1 MSAALEFTILGCGSS
16 AGVPRADGNWGA
28 CDPDDPRNR
37 RTRCSMMARRLSE
50 EGPDRRTTIVIDAS
64 PEFRQQSVAAGAR
77 RLDALL
83 LTHDHADQC
92 HGIDDIR
99 AFALI
104 QRRRIDCWMDAATR
118 VSLERRFGY
127 IFSGEALYPAI
138 AEAHTT
144 PAHGQAWEIHGP
156 SGAIAVSTFDQDHG
170 GIRSLGYRI
179 GNMAYSSDVVDFP
192 EESFDRLQGLDV
204 WIIDTLRYTPH
215 PTHAH
220 LDRVL
225 EWIERL
231 KPKRAILTNLHIDL
245 DFAEL
250 SSRLPAGVEAA
261 YDGLRFALDIDEAAL

>member
-1 MSAALEFTILGCGSS
+1 MTATIEFTILGCGSS